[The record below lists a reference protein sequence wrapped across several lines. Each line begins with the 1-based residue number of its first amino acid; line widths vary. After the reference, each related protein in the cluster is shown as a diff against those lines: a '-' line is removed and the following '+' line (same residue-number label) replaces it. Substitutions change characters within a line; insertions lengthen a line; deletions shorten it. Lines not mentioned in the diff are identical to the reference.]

1 MNALLDDLRP
11 MTEIRLAKPDERAAV
26 AEIVDAAY
34 SKWIPVIG
42 RKPAPMLA
50 DYDKLI
56 AEGVVYVIAPEDTI
70 IGVLVIWPVDD
81 ALLIE
86 NICVHP
92 DQQRAG
98 IGHKLIDFAEQK
110 ARAAG
115 LKLMRLYT
123 NQKFEVNQAYY
134 RKLGYI
140 ETRRET
146 TADGR
151 HVVRMHKTL

>member
-1 MNALLDDLRP
+1 MTDIRP
-11 MTEIRLAKPDERAAV
+11 AKPNERETVAAL
-26 AEIVDAAY
+26 VDAAY

-50 DYDKLI
+50 DYEKLI
-56 AEGVVYVIAPEDTI
+56 ADGVVYVFEESGQI
-70 IGVLVIWPVDD
+70 IGVLVIWPVED

-92 DQQRAG
+92 DQQRGG
-98 IGHKLIDFAEQK
+98 IGRQLMDFAEQK
-110 ARAAG
+110 ALEAG
-115 LKLMRLYT
+115 LDLMRLYT
-123 NQKFEVNQAYY
+123 NEKFEVNIAYY
-134 RKLGYI
+134 RNLGYV

-151 HVVRMHKTL
+151 GIVWMHKQLLNDST